1 MPVEIEVPTEHL
13 HETMKEHAHEGG
25 EAWFM
30 GVALSSALL
39 AVFAAVSALLAG
51 YHANEALIDQI
62 AAANQWAYYQS
73 KSIKAAVLSS
83 KIDILA
89 ASGKKVAAKDRE
101 KVEEYSSEMEEI
113 KKTAQEKE
121 EGSRHH
127 LHHHETLARSVTLF
141 QISIA
146 LGAIALLT
154 RKKSMWYAS
163 MILSIAGIAFLVQ
176 GLL

>member
-1 MPVEIEVPTEHL
+1 
-13 HETMKEHAHEGG
+13 MKEHAHEGG

-51 YHANEALIDQI
+51 HHANEALIDQI
-62 AAANQWAYYQS
+62 AAANHWAYYQS
-73 KSIKAAVLSS
+73 KSIKSAVLSS
-83 KIDILA
+83 KIEILS
-89 ASGKKVAAKDRE
+89 ASGRKPSAKDRE
-101 KVEEYSSEMEEI
+101 KTDEYGGEMEEI
-113 KKTAQEKE
+113 KKTAE
-121 EGSRHH
+121 EEEEASRHH

-163 MILSIAGIAFLVQ
+163 MILSISGLVFLVQ
-176 GLL
+176 GVL